1 MHKYLRAVGF
11 SNFLKKSQID
21 DFFKE
26 NLKDE
31 NLISTYISQ
40 DMRLCGQYNIQVCQG
55 AGVSVIGEQEKNQ
68 LALMDFYYPYL
79 KGYDYTL
86 IQECTIERH
95 SDKDS
100 YAGIIDDY
108 RMGIALIFYLTNGNV
123 YNSLIKNFKPVDI
136 KIDRI
141 FLSALSIGGR
151 IILPIDKKEL
161 SGNEFADKSKINE
174 EYEDVLN
181 VSEVADEDSDD
192 YIDEDDDSVEDFMDE
207 HPITTRLI
215 GDIDD
220 FSEGIGGKALSIGI
234 GIKLP
239 RDPIGEQEMR
249 LKNEDLYSIV
259 ETSIVPYGIECDK
272 YQIVAE
278 ILSVNRKEN
287 KFTGET
293 LVEMRVDAM
302 GLQFN
307 LMINENDLEGEPLP
321 GRRFRGVIWLLGE
334 VEFLTKNEDKG
345 QEVK

>member
-11 SNFLKKSQID
+11 SQFQKKSQID
-21 DFFKE
+21 DFFKD

-55 AGVSVIGEQEKNQ
+55 AGVSVIGEQEANQ
-68 LALMDFYYPYL
+68 LAVMDFYYPYL

-108 RMGIALIFYLTNGNV
+108 RMGIALIFQLTNGNV
-123 YNSLIKNFKPVDI
+123 YNSLLKSHKLTDI
-136 KIDRI
+136 KIDKI
-141 FLSALSIGGR
+141 YLSALSISGK

-161 SGNEFADKSKINE
+161 SENEFADKKKLNE
-174 EYEDVLN
+174 
-181 VSEVADEDSDD
+181 D
-192 YIDEDDDSVEDFMDE
+192 YNGYVEEDDDEDEDYMDE
-207 HPITTRLI
+207 PPITTRLI
-215 GDIDD
+215 GDMDD
-220 FSEGIGGKALSIGI
+220 FADGIGGKALSIGI

-239 RDPIGEQEMR
+239 KDPAGQQEMR

-259 ETSIVPYGIECDK
+259 ETSLLPYGIECDK

-278 ILSVNRKEN
+278 ILSVNRKTN
-287 KFTGET
+287 KFTGEN
-293 LVEMRVDAM
+293 LVEMRVDTM

-307 LMINENDLEGEPLP
+307 LMINESDLEGEPLP

-334 VEFLTKNEDKG
+334 VEFLTKVEDKG
-345 QEVK
+345 KEETKQ